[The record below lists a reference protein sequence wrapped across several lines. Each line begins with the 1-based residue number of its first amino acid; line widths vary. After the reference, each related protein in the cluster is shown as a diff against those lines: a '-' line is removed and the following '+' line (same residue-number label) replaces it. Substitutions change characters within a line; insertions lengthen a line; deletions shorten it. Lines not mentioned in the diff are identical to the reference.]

1 MIRLK
6 FAHNADIAQLTD
18 QTPKKSFVR
27 ALARFAETKNLHARF
42 QDGER
47 EWDIPHQPTIELFQS
62 HNTPLLE
69 IFRLSDDVLDCDWSP
84 GNMSRYDLVLSQAHR
99 GIMLTWLDRGNVG
112 GRSVVLIGRD
122 PGYLGNKM
130 RMTNNHDL
138 CPMLDLIA
146 MLGYEKP
153 WNWIRQR

>member
-1 MIRLK
+1 
-6 FAHNADIAQLTD
+6 
-18 QTPKKSFVR
+18 
-27 ALARFAETKNLHARF
+27 
-42 QDGER
+42 
-47 EWDIPHQPTIELFQS
+47 
-62 HNTPLLE
+62 
-69 IFRLSDDVLDCDWSP
+69 
-84 GNMSRYDLVLSQAHR
+84 MSRYDLVLSQAHR